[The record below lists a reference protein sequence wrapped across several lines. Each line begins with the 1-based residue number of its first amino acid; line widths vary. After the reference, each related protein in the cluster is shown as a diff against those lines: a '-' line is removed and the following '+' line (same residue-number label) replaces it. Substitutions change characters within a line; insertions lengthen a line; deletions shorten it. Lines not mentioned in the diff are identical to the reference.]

1 MEYRNNNGYH
11 PQWIHSLSGGH
22 QIISTAEQIGAVH
35 PPNRDRFNANH
46 NELNNIYSVEP
57 ACVESAK
64 RKLGIQVRNLA
75 YTYKAKSN
83 GLDSLESLFK
93 PSKKTRA
100 SKDILSD
107 VNIDIQRGSIYGL
120 LGPSGTRHLA

>member
-1 MEYRNNNGYH
+1 MEYHNNGSNGYH

-22 QIISTAEQIGAVH
+22 QIGAIH
-35 PPNRDRFNANH
+35 TPNGDQFSANH
-46 NELNNIYSVEP
+46 NELYNVQP

-64 RKLGIQVRNLA
+64 SNLGIQVRNLG
-75 YTYKAKSN
+75 YTYKAKGT

-93 PSKKTRA
+93 PSKKSRT

-107 VNIDIQRGSIYGL
+107 VNINISRGSIYGL
-120 LGPSGTRHLA
+120 LGPSGECNNND